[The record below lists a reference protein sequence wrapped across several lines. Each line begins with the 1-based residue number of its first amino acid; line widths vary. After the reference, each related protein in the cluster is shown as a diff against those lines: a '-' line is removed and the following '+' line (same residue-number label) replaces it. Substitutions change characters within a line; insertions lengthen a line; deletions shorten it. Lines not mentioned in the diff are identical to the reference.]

1 VLFEIYVHQA
11 TGVLLSHGIEFKS
24 KSHPM
29 TINPQDLRESNE
41 FLNYILD
48 NMGAAVLI
56 ADENFRIH
64 QFNDSFLNLFD
75 SAAAIPT
82 IKTFGEVSGCVNAV
96 TENKPCGETSACAA
110 CVLRHSLIQTLI
122 ADVPVERKPLD
133 RIFYIRGRAVQK
145 YLRFTT
151 RRIVYKGRT
160 MILVIIYDVS
170 DIERQKIE
178 LQQKQALIDR
188 DLKAAAAIQR
198 SLLPEENLSIP
209 ALKLSWRFN
218 PCERIG
224 GDIFNIQRVDEDEV
238 GLYMLDVCGHGV
250 PAALISVAASQFLAG
265 PRGLLGGGC
274 QLASPETTLNHLN
287 EAFPFERFD
296 SYFSIVCMS
305 IDIRRGILTYGG
317 AGHPPPV
324 VLHASGSLEIL
335 DHRGPVIG
343 FDPDFIYGQ
352 KDLRLEP
359 GDKILLYTDGL
370 TENRDRNGRAF
381 GRDRFYGMLREVVR
395 RPVEEVVDA
404 LHHETRRFLE
414 GVQQDDDISLLGV
427 EYTRQTDSSVYA
439 I

>member
-1 VLFEIYVHQA
+1 
-11 TGVLLSHGIEFKS
+11 
-24 KSHPM
+24 M
-29 TINPQDLRESNE
+29 TINLQDLRESNE

-75 SAAAIPT
+75 SAAAIAT

-96 TENKPCGETSACAA
+96 KENKPCGETSACAA

-122 ADVPVERKPLD
+122 ADAPVDRKPLH
-133 RIFYIRGRAVQK
+133 RIFYIKGRAVQK
-145 YLRFTT
+145 YLRFST
-151 RRIVYKGRT
+151 RRIVYQGRT

-170 DIERQKIE
+170 DIEHQKAE
-178 LQQKQALIDR
+178 LQRKQAMIDE

-198 SLLPEENLSIP
+198 SLLPDGSPCIPNLRV
-209 ALKLSWRFN
+209 AWRFD

-224 GDIFNIQRVDEDEV
+224 GDIFNIQRVDAEQV

-274 QLASPETTLNHLN
+274 QLASPETVLNHIN

-296 SYFSIVCMS
+296 TYFSIVCMS
-305 IDIRRGILTYGG
+305 IDLRRGVLTYGG

-324 VLHASGSLEIL
+324 L
-335 DHRGPVIG
+335 
-343 FDPDFIYGQ
+343 
-352 KDLRLEP
+352 LRADGVLEP
-359 GDKILLYTDGL
+359 
-370 TENRDRNGRAF
+370 
-381 GRDRFYGMLREVVR
+381 
-395 RPVEEVVDA
+395 
-404 LHHETRRFLE
+404 
-414 GVQQDDDISLLGV
+414 LG
-427 EYTRQTDSSVYA
+427 
-439 I
+439 

>member
-1 VLFEIYVHQA
+1 
-11 TGVLLSHGIEFKS
+11 
-24 KSHPM
+24 M

-56 ADENFRIH
+56 ADENFQIH

-75 SAAAIPT
+75 SAGAMPA

-122 ADVPVERKPLD
+122 ADAPVDRKPLN
-133 RIFYIRGRAVQK
+133 RIFYIQGRAVQK

-160 MILVIIYDVS
+160 MILVIIYDVT

-178 LQQKQALIDR
+178 LQHKQVLIDR

-198 SLLPEENLSIP
+198 SLLPEEGLSIP
-209 ALKLSWRFN
+209 NLRLAWRFD

-224 GDIFNIQRVDEDEV
+224 GDIFNIQRVEEDEV

-265 PRGLLGGGC
+265 PRGLMGGGC
-274 QLASPETTLNHLN
+274 QLASPETVLNHLN

-305 IDIRRGILTYGG
+305 IDIRRGTLTYGG

-324 VLHASGSLEIL
+324 LLRAGGGIELL
-335 DHRGPVIG
+335 DYRGPVIG
-343 FDPDFIYGQ
+343 FGPETPYGQ
-352 KDLRLEP
+352 KEIHLEP
-359 GDKILLYTDGL
+359 GDKLFLYTDGL
-370 TENRDRNGRAF
+370 TENRNRRGRAF
-381 GRDRFYGMLREVVR
+381 GRERFYGMLRASAR
-395 RPVEEVVDA
+395 RPVEEVVDT
-404 LHHETRRFLE
+404 LHLEAGRFLE
-414 GVQQDDDISLLGV
+414 GVNPDDDISLLGV
-427 EYTRQTDSSVYA
+427 EYARQAEPPGYA

>member
-1 VLFEIYVHQA
+1 
-11 TGVLLSHGIEFKS
+11 
-24 KSHPM
+24 M
-29 TINPQDLRESNE
+29 TINLQDLRESNE

-75 SAAAIPT
+75 SAAVIPT

-96 TENKPCGETSACAA
+96 KENRPCGETSACAS

-122 ADVPVERKPLD
+122 ADAPVDRKPLH
-133 RIFYIRGRAVQK
+133 RIFYIKGQAVQK
-145 YLRFTT
+145 YLRFSTQ
-151 RRIVYKGRT
+151 RIVYQGRT

-170 DIERQKIE
+170 DIERQKVE
-178 LQQKQALIDR
+178 LQRKQAMIDE

-198 SLLPEENLSIP
+198 SLLPEGNPSIP
-209 ALKLSWRFN
+209 NLRMAWRFD

-224 GDIFNIQRVDEDEV
+224 GDIFNIQRVDEDQV

-274 QLASPETTLNHLN
+274 QLSSPETVLNNLN

-305 IDIRRGILTYGG
+305 IDIRRGVLTYGG

-324 VLHASGSLEIL
+324 LLRADGVLETLGYH
-335 DHRGPVIG
+335 GPVIG
-343 FDPDFIYGQ
+343 FGSDSPYGQ
-352 KDLRLEP
+352 RELRLEP
-359 GDKILLYTDGL
+359 GDKIILYTDGL
-370 TENRDRNGRAF
+370 TENRGREGRAF
-381 GRDRFYGMLREVVR
+381 GRDRFYSILREFGR
-395 RPVEEVVDA
+395 STVEELVGG
-404 LHHETRRFLE
+404 LHAEVQTFLKS
-414 GVQQDDDISLLGV
+414 VKSDDDISLLGV
-427 EYTRQTDSSVYA
+427 EYTSAAASHFA

>member
-1 VLFEIYVHQA
+1 
-11 TGVLLSHGIEFKS
+11 
-24 KSHPM
+24 M

-56 ADENFRIH
+56 ADENFQIH

-75 SAAAIPT
+75 SASAMPA

-122 ADVPVERKPLD
+122 ADAPVDRKPLN
-133 RIFYIRGRAVQK
+133 RIFYIQGRAVQK

-151 RRIVYKGRT
+151 RRIVYQGRT
-160 MILVIIYDVS
+160 MILVIIYDVT

-178 LQQKQALIDR
+178 LQHKQVLIDR

-198 SLLPEENLSIP
+198 SLLPEEGLSIP
-209 ALKLSWRFN
+209 NLRLAWRFD

-224 GDIFNIQRVDEDEV
+224 GDIFNIQRVEEDEV

-265 PRGLLGGGC
+265 PRGLMGGGC
-274 QLASPETTLNHLN
+274 QLASPETVLNHLN

-305 IDIRRGILTYGG
+305 IDIRRGTLTYGG

-324 VLHASGSLEIL
+324 LLRAGRDIELL
-335 DHRGPVIG
+335 DYRGPVIG
-343 FDPDFIYGQ
+343 FGPETPYGQ
-352 KDLRLEP
+352 KEIHLEP
-359 GDKILLYTDGL
+359 GDKLFLYTDGL
-370 TENRDRNGRAF
+370 TENRNRRGRAF
-381 GRDRFYGMLREVVR
+381 GRERFYGLLRASAR

-404 LHHETRRFLE
+404 LHLEAGRFLE
-414 GVQQDDDISLLGV
+414 GVNPDDDISLLGV
-427 EYTRQTDSSVYA
+427 EYARQAEPPGYA

>member
-1 VLFEIYVHQA
+1 
-11 TGVLLSHGIEFKS
+11 
-24 KSHPM
+24 M
-29 TINPQDLRESNE
+29 TINLQDLRESNE

-56 ADENFRIH
+56 ADEDFRIH

-75 SAAAIPT
+75 SATAVPAIR
-82 IKTFGEVSGCVNAV
+82 TFGEVSGCVNAV
-96 TENKPCGETSACAA
+96 REDKPCGATSACSA
-110 CVLRHSLIQTLI
+110 CVLRHSLIRTLI
-122 ADVPVERKPLD
+122 ADAPVDRKPLD
-133 RIFYIRGRAVQK
+133 RIFYIKGQAVQK

-151 RRIVYKGRT
+151 RRIVYRGRT

-170 DIERQKIE
+170 DIEQQKAE
-178 LQQKQALIDR
+178 LQRRQAMIDE

-198 SLLPEENLSIP
+198 SLLPEGCHTIPNLRV
-209 ALKLSWRFN
+209 AWRFN

-224 GDIFNIQRVDEDEV
+224 GDIFNIQRVDENQV

-274 QLASPETTLNHLN
+274 QLTSPETVLNHLD

-305 IDIRRGILTYGG
+305 IDLRRGTLVYGG

-324 VLHASGSLEIL
+324 RLRTDGGLAVL
-335 DHRGPVIG
+335 DYRGPVIG
-343 FDPDFIYGQ
+343 FGVEAPYGQ
-352 KDLRLEP
+352 KALRLEP
-359 GDKILLYTDGL
+359 GDKIILYTDGL
-370 TENRDRNGRAF
+370 TENRDRDGRAF
-381 GRDRFYGMLREVVR
+381 GRDRLYARLRDLAR
-395 RPVEEVVDA
+395 RPVADVVEA
-404 LHHETRRFLE
+404 LHTEVHRFLE
-414 GVQQDDDISLLGV
+414 GVAPDDDISLLGL
-427 EYTRQTDSSVYA
+427 EYTGPAANHFT

>member
-1 VLFEIYVHQA
+1 
-11 TGVLLSHGIEFKS
+11 
-24 KSHPM
+24 M

-56 ADENFRIH
+56 ADENFQIH

-75 SAAAIPT
+75 RAAVAPT
-82 IKTFGEVSGCVNAV
+82 TQTFGEVSGCVNAV
-96 TENKPCGETSACAA
+96 KENKPCGETSACAA
-110 CVLRHSLIQTLI
+110 CVLRHTLIQTLI
-122 ADVPVERKPLD
+122 ADAPVDRKPLD

-160 MILVIIYDVS
+160 MVLVIIYDVS

-178 LQQKQALIDR
+178 LQQKQALIER
-188 DLKAAAAIQR
+188 DLQAAAAIQR
-198 SLLPEENLSIP
+198 SLLPETDLSIP
-209 ALKLSWRFN
+209 SLRLSWRFD

-224 GDIFNIQRVDEDEV
+224 GDIFNIQRVDENEV

-265 PRGLLGGGC
+265 PRGILGGGC
-274 QLASPETTLNHLN
+274 QLASPETVLNHLN

-305 IDIRRGILTYGG
+305 IDTRSGVLTYGG

-324 VLHASGSLEIL
+324 LLRAGGSLEIL
-335 DHRGPVIG
+335 DCRGPVIG
-343 FDPDFIYGQ
+343 FGSDFTYGQ
-352 KDLRLEP
+352 QHLRLEV

-370 TENRDRNGRAF
+370 TENRDRSGQAF
-381 GRDRFYGMLREVVR
+381 GRDKFHGMLREFAR
-395 RPVEEVVDA
+395 QPVEEVVNA
-404 LHHETRRFLE
+404 LHVEARRFLA
-414 GVQQDDDISLLGV
+414 GAKPDDDISLLGV
-427 EYTRQTDSSVYA
+427 EYTRPPEPTIYS

>member
-1 VLFEIYVHQA
+1 
-11 TGVLLSHGIEFKS
+11 
-24 KSHPM
+24 M
-29 TINPQDLRESNE
+29 TINLQDLRESNE
-41 FLNYILD
+41 FLNYIFD

-75 SAAAIPT
+75 SAAELPAIR
-82 IKTFGEVSGCVNAV
+82 TFGEVSGCVNAV
-96 TENKPCGETSACAA
+96 RENKPCGETSACAA

-122 ADVPVERKPLD
+122 ADAPVDRKPLN
-133 RIFYIRGRAVQK
+133 RIFYIKGQAVQK

-151 RRIVYKGRT
+151 RRIVYQGRT
-160 MILVIIYDVS
+160 MILVIIYDVT
-170 DIERQKIE
+170 DIERQKVE
-178 LQQKQALIDR
+178 LQRKQALIDE

-198 SLLPEENLSIP
+198 SLLPEGDPCIANLQV
-209 ALKLSWRFN
+209 AWRFN

-224 GDIFNIQRVDEDEV
+224 GDIFNIQRQDEDQV

-274 QLASPETTLNHLN
+274 QLTSPETVLNHLD

-305 IDIRRGILTYGG
+305 IDTRRGTLSYGG

-324 VLHASGSLEIL
+324 LLGADGALTVL

-343 FDPDFIYGQ
+343 FGTKTPYGQ
-352 KDLRLEP
+352 RELRLAV
-359 GDKILLYTDGL
+359 GDKIILYTDGL
-370 TENRDRNGRAF
+370 TENRGRNGRAF
-381 GRDRFYGMLREVVR
+381 GRDRFHGMLREFSR
-395 RPVEEVVDA
+395 RPVGAIVDA
-404 LHHETRRFLE
+404 LHREVRRFLD
-414 GVQQDDDISLLGV
+414 GVEPDDDISLLGV
-427 EYTRQTDSSVYA
+427 EYTGPAAGRPAV
-439 I
+439 

>member
-1 VLFEIYVHQA
+1 
-11 TGVLLSHGIEFKS
+11 
-24 KSHPM
+24 M
-29 TINPQDLRESNE
+29 TINLQDLRESNE

-75 SAAAIPT
+75 SAAAVPS

-122 ADVPVERKPLD
+122 ADAPVDRKPLN
-133 RIFYIRGRAVQK
+133 RIFYIKGRAVQK

-151 RRIVYKGRT
+151 RRIAYQGRT

-170 DIERQKIE
+170 DIERQKAE
-178 LQQKQALIDR
+178 LQRKQAMIDE

-198 SLLPEENLSIP
+198 SLLPEGYQSIP
-209 ALKLSWRFN
+209 QLKVAWRFN

-224 GDIFNIQRVDEDEV
+224 GDIFNIQRVDEDQV

-274 QLASPETTLNHLN
+274 QLTSPETVLNHLD

-305 IDIRRGILTYGG
+305 IDLRRGTLTYGG

-324 VLHASGSLEIL
+324 LLRADGDLTVL
-335 DHRGPVIG
+335 DFRGPVIG
-343 FDPDFIYGQ
+343 FGSDMPYGQ
-352 KDLRLEP
+352 KALRLET
-359 GDKILLYTDGL
+359 GDKIILYTDGL

-381 GRDRFYGMLREVVR
+381 GRNRFYALLRGFAR
-395 RPVEEVVDA
+395 RPVGDVVDA
-404 LHHETRRFLE
+404 LHAEFRRFLE
-414 GVQQDDDISLLGV
+414 GVAPDDDISLLGV
-427 EYTRQTDSSVYA
+427 EYTGPAANHFA